1 MQVSSHFKICFHQG
15 WINQVGLVAGLQVR
29 GLHRADAMK
38 ESARMVGG
46 VVAAVELQVESLR
59 LGRLKHLRHDVLPR
73 LAVVANVAHIHRSRG
88 REVALEIIPDGAIVT
103 GPALHS
109 NVEIGLL
116 GCWLAATVLLD
127 SWCFASSNGIHLG
140 QGNWSLL
147 GEDVKTQLLLN
158 QNLGHGCHDLPGG
171 PLVDPNTHWIAEAT
185 FTAEVSSMQRPYAIL
200 KANRGCER
208 CELQA

>member
-1 MQVSSHFKICFHQG
+1 
-15 WINQVGLVAGLQVR
+15 
-29 GLHRADAMK
+29 MK

-140 QGNWSLL
+140 QGNWRADESRTSTWASRL
-147 GEDVKTQLLLN
+147 GTNRHHISAVMRTAK
-158 QNLGHGCHDLPGG
+158 PSV
-171 PLVDPNTHWIAEAT
+171 VDNDD
-185 FTAEVSSMQRPYAIL
+185 PYPRVLIL
-200 KANRGCER
+200 HV
-208 CELQA
+208 L